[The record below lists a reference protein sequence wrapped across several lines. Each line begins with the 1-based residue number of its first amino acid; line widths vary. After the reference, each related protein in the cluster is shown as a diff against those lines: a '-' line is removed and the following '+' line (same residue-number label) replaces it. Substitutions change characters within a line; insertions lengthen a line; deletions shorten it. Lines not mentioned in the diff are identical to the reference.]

1 MILARPQLV
10 LWCLLLTSSLA
21 LAAEPQRRSAATAI
35 TPPPAISLAVDASQA
50 AQKMLHARLTMPV
63 TPGPLTLLYPKW
75 IPGEHMPSG
84 PIADSVGLKFSAGG
98 QTIPWRRDDVDMFT
112 YRLTI
117 PAGVS
122 QLEIALDYTSPVAG
136 EGGFSAGASTTD
148 KLTVISW
155 NQLLLYPAGFT
166 ADQLI
171 YRASLK
177 LPAGWK
183 FGSAL
188 PQAAGQPS
196 DTISFQPATL
206 TTLVDSPV
214 IAGEFFRVVPLSPAG
229 EARPAELDVAA
240 DSAAAI
246 DLSPEV
252 QNRVRGGCGAVPT
265 PKLS

>member
-117 PAGVS
+117 PAG
-122 QLEIALDYTSPVAG
+122 QCHDWY
-136 EGGFSAGASTTD
+136 ST
-148 KLTVISW
+148 
-155 NQLLLYPAGFT
+155 
-166 ADQLI
+166 
-171 YRASLK
+171 R
-177 LPAGWK
+177 
-183 FGSAL
+183 
-188 PQAAGQPS
+188 
-196 DTISFQPATL
+196 
-206 TTLVDSPV
+206 
-214 IAGEFFRVVPLSPAG
+214 
-229 EARPAELDVAA
+229 
-240 DSAAAI
+240 
-246 DLSPEV
+246 
-252 QNRVRGGCGAVPT
+252 
-265 PKLS
+265 